1 MEMNAP
7 INVTV
12 ETFQTDVIDKSQSI
26 PIVVLF
32 WAEQIPQ
39 SVQGKSLL
47 EQLLAEY
54 QGKFV
59 LALSDVAIDQNL
71 AQRLQVQG
79 LPSIRIIHLGQ
90 MVEQIDGPADETQLR
105 PILDGLTESAADA
118 IKGDLDHMMA
128 TGDFAGAV
136 AALQESIQEEPKNQA
151 LRVELADVLV
161 RKGDLD
167 DARTVLASVPEGT
180 ADRERPQNRLEF
192 VEEVAAMDSMEAL
205 EQAIV
210 NQPADLETKYQ
221 LAIQL
226 IVAEQYE
233 QGLDRCMDILLTDRE
248 FRDDIGRLTMI
259 RVFNMLGK
267 GNETAGKYRRK
278 MFNVMH

>member
-26 PIVVLF
+26 PIVVFF

-90 MVEQIDGPADETQLR
+90 IVEQIDGPADETQLR

-233 QGLDRCMDILLTDRE
+233 QGLDRCMDILRTDRE

>member
-1 MEMNAP
+1 
-7 INVTV
+7 
-12 ETFQTDVIDKSQSI
+12 
-26 PIVVLF
+26 VVFF
-32 WAEQIPQ
+32 WAEQIPL

-233 QGLDRCMDILLTDRE
+233 QGLDRCMDILRTDRE

>member
-12 ETFQTDVIDKSQSI
+12 ETFQTEVIDKSQSI
-26 PIVVLF
+26 PIVVFF
-32 WAEQIPQ
+32 WAEQIPL

-90 MVEQIDGPADETQLR
+90 MVEQIDGRADETQLR

-233 QGLDRCMDILLTDRE
+233 RGLDRCMDILRTDRE

>member
-26 PIVVLF
+26 PIVVFF
-32 WAEQIPQ
+32 WAEQIPL

-233 QGLDRCMDILLTDRE
+233 QGLDRCMDILRTDRE

>member
-12 ETFQTDVIDKSQSI
+12 ETFQNDVIDKSQSI
-26 PIVVLF
+26 PIVVF
-32 WAEQIPQ
+32 CWAEQIPQ

-233 QGLDRCMDILLTDRE
+233 QGLDRCMDILRTDRE

>member
-26 PIVVLF
+26 PIVVFF
-32 WAEQIPQ
+32 WAEQIPL

-151 LRVELADVLV
+151 LQVELADVLV

-233 QGLDRCMDILLTDRE
+233 QGLDRCMDILRTDRE

>member
-26 PIVVLF
+26 PIVVFF
-32 WAEQIPQ
+32 WAEQIPL

-90 MVEQIDGPADETQLR
+90 MVEQIDGRADETQLR

-151 LRVELADVLV
+151 LQVELADVLV

-233 QGLDRCMDILLTDRE
+233 QGLDRCMDILRTDRE

>member
-136 AALQESIQEEPKNQA
+136 AALQESIQEEPKYQA
-151 LRVELADVLV
+151 LRVVLADVLV

-233 QGLDRCMDILLTDRE
+233 QGLDRCMDILRTDRE

>member
-90 MVEQIDGPADETQLR
+90 IVEQIDGPADETQLR

-118 IKGDLDHMMA
+118 IKGDIDHMMA

-233 QGLDRCMDILLTDRE
+233 QGLDRCMDILRTDRE

>member
-26 PIVVLF
+26 PIVVFF

-90 MVEQIDGPADETQLR
+90 IVEQIDGPADETQLR

-233 QGLDRCMDILLTDRE
+233 QGLDRCMDILRTDRE
-248 FRDDIGRLTMI
+248 FRDAIGRLTMI

>member
-105 PILDGLTESAADA
+105 PILDGLTESAVDA

-233 QGLDRCMDILLTDRE
+233 QGLDRCMDILRTDRE

>member
-1 MEMNAP
+1 MEVNAP
-7 INVTV
+7 IHVTV
-12 ETFQTDVIDKSQSI
+12 ESFQTDVIDKSQSM
-26 PIVVLF
+26 PVVVLF
-32 WAEQIPQ
+32 WAEQIPL
-39 SVQGKSLL
+39 SVQGRALL

-90 MVEQIDGPADETQLR
+90 MAEQIDGPADETQLR
-105 PILDGLTESAADA
+105 TILDGLTESAADA
-118 IKGDLDHMMA
+118 IKGDLDSMLA
-128 TGDFAGAV
+128 SGDFAGA
-136 AALQESIQEEPKNQA
+136 AAVLQESIQEEPKNQS

-167 DARTVLASVPEGT
+167 DARTVLSSIPDGT

-192 VEEVAAMDSMEAL
+192 VEEVAAMDTLEAL
-205 EQAIV
+205 EQAIG
-210 NQPADLETKYQ
+210 NAPDDLETRYQ
-221 LAIQL
+221 LAIHL
-226 IVAEQYE
+226 IVAERYE
-233 QGLDRCMDILLTDRE
+233 EGLDSCMEILRGDRE
-248 FRDDIGRLTMI
+248 FREDIGRLTMI

-267 GNETAGKYRRK
+267 GNEIAGKYRRK
-278 MFNVMH
+278 MFNLMH

>member
-26 PIVVLF
+26 PIVVFF
-32 WAEQIPQ
+32 WAEQIPL

-90 MVEQIDGPADETQLR
+90 RVEQIDGRADETQLR

-151 LRVELADVLV
+151 LQVELADVLV

-233 QGLDRCMDILLTDRE
+233 QGLDRCMDILRTDRE

>member
-118 IKGDLDHMMA
+118 IKGDIDHMMA

-233 QGLDRCMDILLTDRE
+233 QGLDRCMDILRTDRE

>member
-1 MEMNAP
+1 MEMNAR

-233 QGLDRCMDILLTDRE
+233 QGLDRCMDILRTDRE

>member
-205 EQAIV
+205 ERAIV

-233 QGLDRCMDILLTDRE
+233 QGLDRCMDILRTDRE

>member
-233 QGLDRCMDILLTDRE
+233 QGLDRCMDILRTDRE

>member
-118 IKGDLDHMMA
+118 MKGDLDHMMA

-233 QGLDRCMDILLTDRE
+233 QGLDRCMDILRTDRE